1 MLRWCTLLLT
11 TAAFGASLGN
21 PAKAH
26 EDLVVRKVESARH
39 SASCAYDSGSVRCWT
54 SESGRHFLCIPRGC
68 VAQAEVPDFL
78 RRAEDAAP
86 VTSADAPLQLGWGEC
101 ILNAYAVTCFVG
113 DYAAT
118 AGMDGI
124 QIVDPQN
131 NVSNH

>member
-1 MLRWCTLLLT
+1 MVRRTLFAM
-11 TAAFGASLGN
+11 TAALVLGQ
-21 PAKAH
+21 AGTATAR
-26 EDLVVRKVESARH
+26 EDLVLRKVEAAGH

-68 VAQAEVPDFL
+68 MPQEEVPEYL

-86 VTSADAPLQLGWGEC
+86 VLSADAPLQLGWGEC
-101 ILNAYAVTCFVG
+101 ILTGYAVTCFVG

-118 AGMDGI
+118 AGMDGV

-131 NVSNH
+131 RVSNH